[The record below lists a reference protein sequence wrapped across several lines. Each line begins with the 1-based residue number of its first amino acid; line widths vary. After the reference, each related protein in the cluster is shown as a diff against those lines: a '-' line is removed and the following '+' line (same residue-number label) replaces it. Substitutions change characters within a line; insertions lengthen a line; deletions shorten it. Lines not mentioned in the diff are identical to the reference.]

1 MRVRRLVMATNSYEE
16 ILKRASDELSREELF
31 RLSGA
36 FTIQAVNKSPKN
48 PRSILELRG
57 LGKEV
62 WAGVDPDEYVAQE
75 RDSWE

>member
-1 MRVRRLVMATNSYEE
+1 MPKNSYDE
-16 ILKRASDELSREELF
+16 ILERATGELSREELLKLSEALTMQAF
-31 RLSGA
+31 RKMPA
-36 FTIQAVNKSPKN
+36 N

-62 WAGVDPDEYVAQE
+62 WEGIDPDEYVAQE

>member
-1 MRVRRLVMATNSYEE
+1 MSKNSYDE
-16 ILKRASDELSREELF
+16 IFERATGELSREELLK
-31 RLSGA
+31 LSEA
-36 FTIQAVNKSPKN
+36 LTIQAFRKMPAN

-62 WAGVDPDEYVAQE
+62 WEGIDPDEYVAQE